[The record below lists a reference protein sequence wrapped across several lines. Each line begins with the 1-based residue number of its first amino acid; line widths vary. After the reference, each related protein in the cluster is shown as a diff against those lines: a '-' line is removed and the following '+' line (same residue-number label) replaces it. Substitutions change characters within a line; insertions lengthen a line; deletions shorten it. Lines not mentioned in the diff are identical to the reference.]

1 MKKLIKSSIAAF
13 LLLVSI
19 IVQATTF
26 QVTGTVTSNTTN
38 LPVANHQVYI
48 MSDSNGT
55 SFNYYNVVTTN
66 ANGEYY
72 DIITIPANLTVV
84 FQVLT
89 MDCNQGWNAATFIGT
104 PSSTNF
110 LLNFSICTTTPA
122 QCQAGFYAFPDSGS
136 SALAYYFSDLS
147 TGNPVNWLWSFGDGG
162 TSALQYPMHTYAQS
176 GYYNVCLTIS
186 NGLGCTSTF
195 CDTLYVGNVL
205 PNCYNYFTSTAQLL
219 NVTFLGSAYGGT
231 APYSYSWDFGD
242 GATSYLQNPTHTYAQ
257 SGYYNVMLVTT
268 DALGCTSASTQYV
281 NVSNNGGNCQANFQ
295 AYPDSSGILTYYFVN
310 LSTGSA
316 TNFQW
321 NFGDNTVSTSQFPYH
336 TYAQAGTYYVCLTI
350 WNNAGCQSSFCD
362 TLIVGAG
369 MPCSSYFYYGTQLTY
384 ASFYGYAYG
393 GTAPYSFLWSFGDG
407 TGSSVQNPSHTY
419 ASSGTYTVTLTTTD
433 ANGCSFTS
441 SQPVVISTSNPLTL
455 WGQVTAGT
463 APVDYGRIYLFGV
476 NPAGNSW
483 YIVDTTSI
491 DSVGYYWFSNVYQ
504 GTYAIIAELSP
515 NSSMFGQYMPT
526 YYGNTIFWSSASLIT
541 LGQPINPYNI
551 DLQVSIPPFAGPGNI
566 SGTIT
571 TGSKLFGSG
580 APLPNIEIMLLDM
593 SNNPLILDYS
603 DASGNFSFSNLP
615 YGTYKVYAEVG
626 GINTN
631 PAVITLNA
639 AAPNSN
645 NVSLL
650 MTSSGITIGIEN
662 HETISVNKLY
672 PNPASDNLS
681 LELNTLKSGSVTM
694 IISDILGNEVLA
706 NTSALTTGS
715 NKLNINTS
723 ELTPGSYSLQCVLS
737 DGSRIVRKIA
747 IVR

>member
-1 MKKLIKSSIAAF
+1 
-13 LLLVSI
+13 
-19 IVQATTF
+19 
-26 QVTGTVTSNTTN
+26 
-38 LPVANHQVYI
+38 
-48 MSDSNGT
+48 
-55 SFNYYNVVTTN
+55 
-66 ANGEYY
+66 
-72 DIITIPANLTVV
+72 
-84 FQVLT
+84 
-89 MDCNQGWNAATFIGT
+89 
-104 PSSTNF
+104 
-110 LLNFSICTTTPA
+110 
-122 QCQAGFYAFPDSGS
+122 
-136 SALAYYFSDLS
+136 
-147 TGNPVNWLWSFGDGG
+147 
-162 TSALQYPMHTYAQS
+162 
-176 GYYNVCLTIS
+176 
-186 NGLGCTSTF
+186 
-195 CDTLYVGNVL
+195 
-205 PNCYNYFTSTAQLL
+205 
-219 NVTFLGSAYGGT
+219 
-231 APYSYSWDFGD
+231 
-242 GATSYLQNPTHTYAQ
+242 
-257 SGYYNVMLVTT
+257 
-268 DALGCTSASTQYV
+268 
-281 NVSNNGGNCQANFQ
+281 
-295 AYPDSSGILTYYFVN
+295 
-310 LSTGSA
+310 
-316 TNFQW
+316 
-321 NFGDNTVSTSQFPYH
+321 
-336 TYAQAGTYYVCLTI
+336 
-350 WNNAGCQSSFCD
+350 
-362 TLIVGAG
+362 
-369 MPCSSYFYYGTQLTY
+369 
-384 ASFYGYAYG
+384 
-393 GTAPYSFLWSFGDG
+393 
-407 TGSSVQNPSHTY
+407 
-419 ASSGTYTVTLTTTD
+419 
-433 ANGCSFTS
+433 
-441 SQPVVISTSNPLTL
+441 
-455 WGQVTAGT
+455 
-463 APVDYGRIYLFGV
+463 
-476 NPAGNSW
+476 
-483 YIVDTTSI
+483 
-491 DSVGYYWFSNVYQ
+491 
-504 GTYAIIAELSP
+504 
-515 NSSMFGQYMPT
+515 MFGQYMPT